1 MNTKRFPIFITV
13 SGLTPQIITESLYDF
28 IVQKKLAIEEVHVIT
43 TLRGKERI
51 RELLLANG
59 RGALYNFCRDYDLEA
74 EKYIPRIQILRD
86 NNQNDLEDIRS
97 ITDNE
102 SAANFIVNFVREQA
116 SRKNTQI
123 LASIAGGRK
132 TMGVYLAFAMQ
143 LFGRPFDQLFHVL
156 VQPEI
161 IENSPSFFYPPAK
174 KKFITIQN
182 SKQQKLRVKVNEI
195 KIENTE
201 IPFLRVSEILPS
213 LGTDHKMDFP
223 QMVKITQGIIDKNT
237 VLPRLKIELK
247 NKRITLYSKDY
258 EYSWSLSPQEMTLY
272 YYLGKY
278 QQIVNDK
285 DNQSSNADKL
295 FEIFKRH
302 FPYLGIKNGITI
314 FANQDIREIRS
325 RINKKIREAVRNP
338 VLQQFILI
346 STHPPR
352 QCPTYTIAIPSSNIE
367 LI

>member
-74 EKYIPRIQILRD
+74 EKYFSRIQVLKD
-86 NNQNDLEDIRS
+86 KYQNDLEDIRS
-97 ITDNE
+97 VADNE
-102 SAANFIVNFVREQA
+102 NAANFIVNFIREQA
-116 SRKNTQI
+116 ARNNIQI

-156 VQPEI
+156 VQPES
-161 IENSPSFFYPPAK
+161 IENNPSFFYPPPGK
-174 KKFITIQN
+174 KIITIHN
-182 SKQQKLRVKVNEI
+182 SKQKKFKIKVSEI
-195 KIENTE
+195 RIENTE
-201 IPFLRVSEILPS
+201 IPFLRVSEIIPS
-213 LGTDHKMDFP
+213 LGKEQKLDFP
-223 QMVKITQGIIDKNT
+223 QMVNITQGIINEKT

-247 NKRITLYSKDY
+247 NRKVSLYSKEY
-258 EYSWSLSPQEMTLY
+258 EYLWKLSPQEMTLY

-278 QQIVNDK
+278 QSIVNDVE
-285 DNQSSNADKL
+285 NEIANADKL
-295 FEIFKRH
+295 FDIFKRH
-302 FPYLGIKNGITI
+302 YSYLGYESGIKI
-314 FANQDIREIRS
+314 FNNQDIREIRS
-325 RINKKIREAVRNP
+325 RINKKIRDAVKNP
-338 VLQQFILI
+338 ILQRFVLI
-346 STHPPR
+346 STHPPKHR
-352 QCPTYTIAIPSSNIE
+352 PTYTIALPPSNIE